1 MRKNQNSESKS
12 ISTMI
17 IENSVKTNQ
26 SDFNF
31 HEQLEIINIYLK
43 VAKFT

>member
-31 HEQLEIINIYLK
+31 REQLEIINIYLK